1 MVEHDVKDIAQ
12 AAAGRLKIE
21 WAEQSMPVLRQVR
34 ERFAKE
40 QPLKGIRLGAC
51 LHVTTETAVLM
62 LTLKAGGAQLA
73 LCASNPLSTQDDTA
87 AALVKEYDIAVYAHK
102 GEDHARYYRHIEAVL
117 TTRPQVTM
125 DDGADLISQLHG
137 ARRDLLGDV
146 IGGTEE
152 TTTGVIRLRSMERD
166 GVLAFP
172 VIAVNDADTKHL
184 FDNRYGTGQST
195 IDGILRATN
204 ILLAGRTVV
213 VAGYGM
219 CGRGVAAR
227 AKGMGA
233 HVIVTEVE
241 PLRALE
247 AVMDGFPVMPMARAT
262 EVGDVFVT
270 VTGNTSII
278 RREHFQRMKDGAILA
293 NSGHFNV
300 EIELD
305 PLAQLATGRRAVRPF
320 VEEFTLPDGRRL
332 YVLGEGRLINLAAA
346 EGHPAAV
353 MDMSFANQALAARTA
368 APDVIWELEDQ
379 LGLPGRVVIEPLIRR
394 FLPVV
399 LFVIAL
405 VAGLRATVHWETL
418 LGYLNAIEFGGT
430 DPLFGRDLAFF
441 VFILP
446 FWRLLYGWAIT
457 MVVSTIILTLVVYI
471 LQRSLV
477 LTTRGPRL
485 AAGART
491 HLLAL
496 GALALALKAGGFWL
510 DRFELVFSPRGTV
523 FGASYTDIHASL
535 PALGVLAVVSG
546 VAALACLAQIA
557 RPGLHLL
564 AVGLIVLGL
573 VWVIG
578 LGIYPALLQRF
589 SVTPNELVAERPFIE
604 HNIRMTR
611 QAYGLDRIEE
621 RSFPADETLD
631 ARALERNAP
640 TIENIRLWDHRP
652 LLRTFGQL
660 QEIRTYYKFVD
671 VDNDRYTMNGEYKQ
685 LMLSTRELS
694 YAHLQSRIWINEH
707 LTFTHGYGVVVG
719 PVNRITPEGLPE
731 FLVKDIPPQ
740 STGGFPAITRPE
752 IYFGEVSNEYALVRT
767 RQRELNYPSGDQN
780 VYTTYAGTGG
790 IPIGTFLRKLLF
802 AVRFGEIKILLAND
816 LTAES
821 RIMIHRAIV
830 PRFRQITP
838 FFRFDRDPYMVV
850 TDDGRLVW
858 MLDGYTTTTR
868 YPYSDPVPGVG
879 NYVRNSVKV
888 TIDAYHGAV
897 RYYLADLT
905 DPIVRAYSRAFH
917 GLFQPLDAMSADL
930 RAHLRYPEDFFAIQ
944 ARKYATYHMRDPQV
958 FYNKEDLWTVPPRTI
973 DGRDRKSTR

>member
-1 MVEHDVKDIAQ
+1 MNRGQPVGLLLLVFLALGLIAQ
-12 AAAGRLKIE
+12 LVPLYTDWLWFQEVGYT
-21 WAEQSMPVLRQVR
+21 QV
-34 ERFAKE
+34 F
-40 QPLKGIRLGAC
+40 
-51 LHVTTETAVLM
+51 TTT
-62 LTLKAGGAQLA
+62 LA
-73 LCASNPLSTQDDTA
+73 LRG
-87 AALVKEYDIAVYAHK
+87 ALFTSLALT
-102 GEDHARYYRHIEAVL
+102 VL
-117 TTRPQVTM
+117 
-125 DDGADLISQLHG
+125 I
-137 ARRDLLGDV
+137 
-146 IGGTEE
+146 
-152 TTTGVIRLRSMERD
+152 
-166 GVLAFP
+166 F
-172 VIAVNDADTKHL
+172 
-184 FDNRYGTGQST
+184 
-195 IDGILRATN
+195 
-204 ILLAGRTVV
+204 
-213 VAGYGM
+213 
-219 CGRGVAAR
+219 
-227 AKGMGA
+227 
-233 HVIVTEVE
+233 
-241 PLRALE
+241 
-247 AVMDGFPVMPMARAT
+247 
-262 EVGDVFVT
+262 
-270 VTGNTSII
+270 
-278 RREHFQRMKDGAILA
+278 
-293 NSGHFNV
+293 
-300 EIELD
+300 
-305 PLAQLATGRRAVRPF
+305 
-320 VEEFTLPDGRRL
+320 L
-332 YVLGEGRLINLAAA
+332 YINLT
-346 EGHPAAV
+346 
-353 MDMSFANQALAARTA
+353 LAARTA

-446 FWRLLYGWAIT
+446 
-457 MVVSTIILTLVVYI
+457 
-471 LQRSLV
+471 RSLV

-510 DRFELVFSPRGTV
+510 DRFELVFSPRGAV

-557 RPGLHLL
+557 RPGLRLL

-611 QAYGLDRIEE
+611 QAYGLDRIEA

-640 TIENIRLWDHRP
+640 TIKNIRLWDYRP
-652 LLRTFGQL
+652 LLRTYGQL

-671 VDNDRYTMNGEYKQ
+671 VDNDRYTVDAEYRQ
-685 LMLSTRELS
+685 VMLSPRELS
-694 YAHLQSRIWINEH
+694 YQHLPSRIWINEH

-767 RQRELNYPSGDQN
+767 RQRELNYPPGDQN

-790 IPIGTFLRKLLF
+790 IPIGSFVRKLLF
-802 AVRFGEIKILLAND
+802 AIRFGEIKILLSND

-821 RIMIHRAIV
+821 RIMIYRAV
-830 PRFRQITP
+830 VERVRQVTP
-838 FFRFDRDPYMVV
+838 FFKFDRDPYMVV

-897 RYYLADLT
+897 RYYLADPT

-917 GLFQPLDAMSADL
+917 GLFQPLDAMPADL

-973 DGRDRKSTR
+973 DGREREMEPYYTIMRLPGEKKEEFILLTLYNPSRRDNMIDWLAARSDPPN